1 MSSCRCACFL
11 VSYGAAVFSCSVQ
24 NQTEMSARAAFPCWV
39 LEELNEQCGN
49 LVPDCSAHR
58 AVCHIQVLPVSAE
71 EIQEITANAGCRAS
85 PLLYLSQDSAVDFL
99 KPVRIQLP
107 LPPGVTGQLIP
118 KIDKG
123 KCHIWKTT
131 NSRREFCLSCC

>member
-1 MSSCRCACFL
+1 M
-11 VSYGAAVFSCSVQ
+11 
-24 NQTEMSARAAFPCWV
+24 
-39 LEELNEQCGN
+39 
-49 LVPDCSAHR
+49 PDCSALC

-85 PLLYLSQDSAVDFL
+85 PLLYLSQDSMVDFL

-118 KIDKG
+118 KIDEE
-123 KCHIWKTT
+123 KCHVWKTT
-131 NSRREFCLSCC
+131 NGKREFCFPVLLLIKLAAFPAGTARCVC